1 MIFVATNQY
10 ANKVEYYGVVKLD
23 LSNDTVAANT
33 LVSGI
38 TAHGANGAPITG
50 ELVIQR
56 YYTGSSEPSA
66 SLGNDG
72 DIYFQR

>member
-1 MIFVATNQY
+1 M
-10 ANKVEYYGVVKLD
+10 ANNPYPNKIMAFGIVKLD
-23 LSNDTVAANT
+23 LSSDTVSANT

-38 TAHGANGAPITG
+38 TAHSANGAPITG
-50 ELVIQR
+50 ELVIQK
-56 YYTGSSEPSA
+56 YYTGSSAPSS